1 MEVALAHLA
10 KPRYGVDGMPL
21 APLQARRQAF
31 EDILWVIL
39 NTKEFLFN
47 H

>member
-1 MEVALAHLA
+1 LAAAQGYLDRKTAGKTGAELA
-10 KPRYGVDGMPL
+10 
-21 APLQARRQAF
+21 AARRQAF
-31 EDILWVIL
+31 EDMVWACL